1 MVFLMDIEKFCRE
14 NCVER
19 RGTGTL
25 KWDSL
30 QEIFGDADLL
40 PLWVADMEIQS
51 PAAVREA
58 LVKRVEHGVFGYGT
72 VEDTCFESFF
82 AWQKKHHNVELARE
96 NIRFATGVVG
106 SLYAAVRAY
115 TKEEASVIICPPVYY
130 PFYDAILNT
139 GRKLVTCEL
148 DNNNGYYTLDFE
160 RFEKEI
166 VDNKV
171 EMFILCSPHNPVSRV
186 WSEEELDTMFG
197 ICRRHGVLVVSD
209 EIHQDFT
216 YEGKKFVSSA
226 LVRNGKYKDI
236 LITLNAGSKT
246 FNLAGLIHSHVIIFD
261 KPLMETYD
269 AYIKG
274 IGSPEVNLM
283 GVAGVEAAFRGGEE
297 WLENVKALIIHNY
310 NYMKQEF
317 ARELPKIVVTPLEG
331 TYLSWI
337 DLRGYLTGEETAGFI
352 QNKCRLACDAGEWF
366 SLMAHGFIRINLA
379 TDTKNVV
386 TAVESIIKNIK
397 EKVGE

>member
-1 MVFLMDIEKFCRE
+1 MDIEKFCRG

-58 LVKRVEHGVFGYGT
+58 LAKRVDHGVFGYGT
-72 VEDTCFESFF
+72 VEDACFESFF
-82 AWQKKHHNVELARE
+82 AWQKKHHNVELDRE
-96 NIRFATGVVG
+96 NVRFATGVVG

-148 DNNNGYYTLDFE
+148 DNDNGYYTLDFE
-160 RFEKEI
+160 KFEKEI
-166 VDNKV
+166 VDNKA

-197 ICRRHGVLVVSD
+197 ICHRHGVLVVSD

-226 LVRNGKYKDI
+226 VVSNGKYKDI

-261 KPLMETYD
+261 KQLMETYD

-283 GVAGVEAAFRGGEE
+283 GLTGVEAAFRGGEE

-310 NYMKQEF
+310 NYMKEEF
-317 ARELPKIVVTPLEG
+317 ERELPKIVVTPLEG

-352 QNKCRLACDAGEWF
+352 QNKCRLACDVGEWF

-379 TDTKNVV
+379 TDAKNVV

>member
-1 MVFLMDIEKFCRE
+1 MDFEKFCRE

-30 QEIFGDADLL
+30 QEIFGDGDLL

-51 PAAVREA
+51 PSVVREA
-58 LVKRVEHGVFGYGT
+58 LTERVKHGVFGYGK
-72 VEDTCFESFF
+72 VEDEYFDSFF
-82 AWQKKHHNVELARE
+82 AWQKKHHGVELAKE
-96 NIRFATGVVG
+96 NVRFATGVVG

-148 DNNNGYYTLDFE
+148 DNDHGYYSLDFE
-160 RFEKEI
+160 KFEKEI
-166 VDNKV
+166 IDNRV

-186 WSEEELDTMFG
+186 WSEEELDTMFS
-197 ICRRHGVLVVSD
+197 ICRKHGVLVVSD

-216 YEGKKFVSSA
+216 YEGKPFVSSA
-226 LVRNGKYKDI
+226 CVKDGGYKDI
-236 LITLNAGSKT
+236 LITLNSGSKT

-261 KPLMETYD
+261 GKLMEKYD

-283 GVAGVEAAFRGGEE
+283 GITGMGAAFRGGEE
-297 WLENVKALIIHNY
+297 WLQDVKALIRHNY
-310 NYMKQEF
+310 DYMKQEF
-317 ARELPKIVVTPLEG
+317 ARELPEIIVTPLEG

-337 DLRGYLTGEETAGFI
+337 DLRSYVPGDETARFI
-352 QNKCRLACDAGEWF
+352 QDKCRLACDVGEWF
-366 SLMAHGFIRINLA
+366 SVMAQGYIRINLA
-379 TDTKNVV
+379 TDTKNIK
-386 TAVESIIKNIK
+386 TAVASIINNIK
-397 EKVGE
+397 ERLGE

>member
-1 MVFLMDIEKFCRE
+1 MDIEKFCRE

-30 QEIFGDADLL
+30 QEIFGDAELL

-58 LVKRVEHGVFGYGT
+58 LVKRVEHGVFGYGR
-72 VEDTCFESFF
+72 VEDSYFDAFF
-82 AWQKKHHNVELARE
+82 AWQKKHHNVEYVRE
-96 NIRFATGVVG
+96 NVRFATGVVG

-160 RFEKEI
+160 KFEKEI
-166 VDNKV
+166 TDNKV

-186 WSEEELDTMFG
+186 WSEEELDTMFD

-226 LVRNGKYKDI
+226 LVGDGKYKDI

-246 FNLAGLIHSHVIIFD
+246 FNLAGLIQSHVIIFD
-261 KPLMETYD
+261 KQLMETYD

-274 IGSPEVNLM
+274 IGSAEVNLM
-283 GVAGVEAAFRGGEE
+283 GIVGVEAAFRGGEE
-297 WLENVKALIIHNY
+297 WLDHVKALIMHNY

-337 DLRGYLTGEETAGFI
+337 DLRGYLTGEETADFI
-352 QNKCRLACDAGEWF
+352 QTKCRLACDVGEWF
-366 SLMAHGFIRINLA
+366 SLMAQGFIRINLA
-379 TDTKNVV
+379 TDKKNIV

>member
-1 MVFLMDIEKFCRE
+1 M
-14 NCVER
+14 ER
-19 RGTGTL
+19 RGTSTL

-51 PAAVREA
+51 PAAAREA
-58 LVKRVEHGVFGYGT
+58 LVRRAEHGVFGYGM
-72 VEDTCFESFF
+72 VEDAYFESFF
-82 AWQKKHHNVELARE
+82 AWQKKHHNVELSRE
-96 NIRFATGVVG
+96 QIRFATGVVG

-115 TKEEASVIICPPVYY
+115 TKEGASVIICPPVYY
-130 PFYDAILNT
+130 PFYDAVLNT

-148 DNNNGYYTLDFE
+148 DHSNGYYTLDFE
-160 RFEKEI
+160 KFEKEI
-166 VDNKV
+166 ADSKA

-186 WSEEELDTMFG
+186 WSEEELDTMFS
-197 ICRRHGVLVVSD
+197 ICRKHGVLVVSD

-216 YEGKKFVSSA
+216 YGDKKFVSSA
-226 LVRNGKYKDI
+226 LVGNGKYQDL

-261 KPLMETYD
+261 KALMETYD
-269 AYIKG
+269 TYIKG
-274 IGSPEVNLM
+274 IGSADVNLM
-283 GVAGVEAAFRGGEE
+283 GIVGVGAAFRGGEE
-297 WLENVKALIIHNY
+297 WLQNVKELIIHNF
-310 NYMKQEF
+310 NYMKEAF
-317 ARELPKIVVTPLEG
+317 ERELPQIVVTPLEG

-352 QNKCRLACDAGEWF
+352 QNKCRLACDVGEWF
-366 SLMAHGFIRINLA
+366 SYTGHGFIRINLA

>member
-1 MVFLMDIEKFCRE
+1 
-14 NCVER
+14 VER

>member
-1 MVFLMDIEKFCRE
+1 MDIEKFCRE

-72 VEDTCFESFF
+72 VEGAYYDSFF

-96 NIRFATGVVG
+96 HVRFATGVVG

-130 PFYDAILNT
+130 PFYDAVLNT

-148 DNNNGYYTLDFE
+148 DNSDGYYTLDFE
-160 RFEKEI
+160 KFEKEI

-186 WSEEELDTMFG
+186 WSEEELDSMFD
-197 ICRRHGVLVVSD
+197 ICQRHGVLVVSD

-226 LVRNGKYKDI
+226 LVGDGKYKNI

-261 KPLMETYD
+261 KQLMESYD

-274 IGSPEVNLM
+274 IGSAETNLM
-283 GVAGVEAAFRGGEE
+283 GLVGVEAAFRGGEE
-297 WLENVKALIIHNY
+297 WLENVKKLIIHNY

-317 ARELPKIVVTPLEG
+317 ARELPEIIVTPLEG

-352 QNKCRLACDAGEWF
+352 QNKCRLACDVGEWF

-379 TDTKNVV
+379 TDSKNVV

>member
-1 MVFLMDIEKFCRE
+1 MDIEKFCRE

-51 PAAVREA
+51 PTAVREA

-72 VEDTCFESFF
+72 VEGAYFDSFF

-96 NIRFATGVVG
+96 DVRFATGVVG

-130 PFYDAILNT
+130 PFYDAVLNT
-139 GRKLVTCEL
+139 GRKLITCEL
-148 DNNNGYYTLDFE
+148 DNNDGYYTLDFE
-160 RFEKEI
+160 KFEKEI

-186 WSEEELDTMFG
+186 WSEEELDSMFD
-197 ICRRHGVLVVSD
+197 ICQRHGVLVVSD

-226 LVRNGKYKDI
+226 LVGDGKYKNI

-261 KPLMETYD
+261 KQLMEVYD

-274 IGSPEVNLM
+274 IGSAETNLM
-283 GVAGVEAAFRGGEE
+283 GLVGVEAAFRGGEE
-297 WLENVKALIIHNY
+297 WLENVKELIIHNF

-317 ARELPKIVVTPLEG
+317 ARELPKIIVTPLEG

-352 QNKCRLACDAGEWF
+352 QNKCRLACDVGEWF

-379 TDTKNVV
+379 TDSKNVV

>member
-1 MVFLMDIEKFCRE
+1 MDIEKFCRE

-72 VEDTCFESFF
+72 VEEACFESFF
-82 AWQKKHHNVELARE
+82 AWQKKHHNVELTRE
-96 NIRFATGVVG
+96 NVRFATGVVG

-148 DNNNGYYTLDFE
+148 DNDNGYYTLDFE
-160 RFEKEI
+160 KFEKEI

-186 WSEEELDTMFG
+186 WSEEELDTMFA

-226 LVRNGKYKDI
+226 VVRNGKYKDI

-261 KPLMETYD
+261 KQLMETYD

-283 GVAGVEAAFRGGEE
+283 GVTGVEAAFRGGEE

-352 QNKCRLACDAGEWF
+352 QNKCRLACDVGEWF

>member
-1 MVFLMDIEKFCRE
+1 MNIEKFCRE
-14 NCVER
+14 NCRER

-30 QEIFGDADLL
+30 HEIFGDPDLL

-58 LVKRVEHGVFGYGT
+58 LMKRVDHGVFGYST
-72 VEDTCFESFF
+72 VGDAYFDSFF
-82 AWQKKHHNVELARE
+82 AWQKKYHNVELTRE
-96 NIRFATGVVG
+96 HLRFATGVVG

-115 TKEEASVIICPPVYY
+115 TREEDSVIICPPVYY
-130 PFYDAILNT
+130 PFYDSILNT

-160 RFEKEI
+160 KFEKDI

-171 EMFILCSPHNPVSRV
+171 KMFILCSPHNPVSRV
-186 WSEEELDTMFG
+186 WSEEELDTMFR
-197 ICRRHGVLVVSD
+197 ICHKHGVLVVSD

-216 YEGKKFVSSA
+216 YDEKKFISSA
-226 LVRNGKYKDI
+226 LVGDGKYKDI
-236 LITLNAGSKT
+236 LIILNAGSKT

-261 KPLMETYD
+261 KQLMETYD
-269 AYIKG
+269 AYIKS
-274 IGSPEVNLM
+274 IGSAEVNLM
-283 GVAGVEAAFRGGEE
+283 GIIAVEAAFRDGEE
-297 WLENVKALIIHNY
+297 WLENVKELILHNY

-317 ARELPKIVVTPLEG
+317 AEELPKVLVTPLEG
-331 TYLSWI
+331 TYLTWI
-337 DLRGYLTGEETAGFI
+337 DLRGYLTGEETAVFI
-352 QNKCRLACDAGEWF
+352 QDTCRLACDAGEWF
-366 SLMAHGFIRINLA
+366 SHMAHGFIRINLA

-386 TAVESIIKNIK
+386 TAVESIIRNIK
-397 EKVGE
+397 EKEKK

>member
-1 MVFLMDIEKFCRE
+1 MSIEKFCRE

-72 VEDTCFESFF
+72 VEEAYYDSFF
-82 AWQKKHHNVELARE
+82 AWQKKHHNVELSKE

-115 TKEEASVIICPPVYY
+115 TKENASVIICPPVYY
-130 PFYDAILNT
+130 PFYDAVLNT

-148 DNNNGYYTLDFE
+148 TNKDGYYTLDFDK
-160 RFEKEI
+160 FEKDI
-166 VDNKV
+166 VDSKA

-186 WSEEELDTMFG
+186 WSEEELDAMFD

-216 YEGKKFVSSA
+216 YEEKKFRSA
-226 LVRNGKYKDI
+226 SLVADGKYKDI
-236 LITLNAGSKT
+236 LIVLNAGSKT

-261 KPLMETYD
+261 RQLMKIYD
-269 AYIKG
+269 EYIKG
-274 IGSPEVNLM
+274 IGSAEVNLM
-283 GVAGVEAAFRGGEE
+283 GIVGVEAAFREGEE
-297 WLENVKALIIHNY
+297 WLENVKVLIIHNY
-310 NYMKQEF
+310 NYMKQAF

-337 DLRGYLTGEETAGFI
+337 DLRGYLAGEETAGFI
-352 QNKCRLACDAGEWF
+352 QNKCRLACDVGEWF

>member
-160 RFEKEI
+160 KFEKEI

-186 WSEEELDTMFG
+186 WTEEELDTMFG
-197 ICRRHGVLVVSD
+197 ICRSHGVLVVSD

>member
-1 MVFLMDIEKFCRE
+1 MDIEKFCRE

-51 PAAVREA
+51 PTAVREA

-72 VEDTCFESFF
+72 VEGAYFDSFF

-96 NIRFATGVVG
+96 DVRFATGVVG

-130 PFYDAILNT
+130 PFYDAVLNT

-148 DNNNGYYTLDFE
+148 DNSDGYYTLDFE
-160 RFEKEI
+160 KFEKEI

-186 WSEEELDTMFG
+186 WSEEELDSMFD
-197 ICRRHGVLVVSD
+197 ICQRHGVLVVSD

-226 LVRNGKYKDI
+226 LVGDGKYKNI

-261 KPLMETYD
+261 KQLMEAYD

-274 IGSPEVNLM
+274 IGSAETNLM
-283 GVAGVEAAFRGGEE
+283 GLVGVEAAFRGGEE
-297 WLENVKALIIHNY
+297 WLENVKELIIHNF

-317 ARELPKIVVTPLEG
+317 ARELPKIIVTPLEG

-352 QNKCRLACDAGEWF
+352 QNKCRLACDVGEWF

-379 TDTKNVV
+379 TDSKNVV

>member
-51 PAAVREA
+51 PAAVREE

-106 SLYAAVRAY
+106 SLYVAVRAY

-317 ARELPKIVVTPLEG
+317 TRELPKIVVTPLEG

>member
-1 MVFLMDIEKFCRE
+1 MDVEKFCRE

-30 QEIFGDADLL
+30 QEIFGDDSLL

-58 LVKRVEHGVFGYGT
+58 LVKRVEHGVFGYGK
-72 VEDTCFESFF
+72 VEDAYYDSFF
-82 AWQKKHHNVELARE
+82 AWQKKHHGVELAKE
-96 NIRFATGVVG
+96 DVRFATGVVG
-106 SLYAAVRAY
+106 SLYAAVRAF

-148 DNNNGYYTLDFE
+148 DNSDGYYTLDLE
-160 RFEKEI
+160 KFEKEI
-166 VDNKV
+166 ADSKA

-186 WSEEELDTMFG
+186 WSEEELDAMFD

-226 LVRNGKYKDI
+226 KVKDGKYKDI

-261 KPLMETYD
+261 KRLMETYD

-283 GVAGVEAAFRGGEE
+283 GIVGVEAAFRGGEE
-297 WLENVKALIIHNY
+297 WLDNVRALILHNY
-310 NYMKQEF
+310 TYMKQEF
-317 ARELPKIVVTPLEG
+317 EKELPKIIVTPLEG

-337 DLRGYLTGEETAGFI
+337 DLRGYLSGEETAGFI
-352 QNKCRLACDAGEWF
+352 QNKCRLACDVGEWF
-366 SLMAHGFIRINLA
+366 SLMAQGFIRINLA
-379 TDTKNVV
+379 TDTKNIV

>member
-1 MVFLMDIEKFCRE
+1 MDIKKFCRE
-14 NCVER
+14 NCMER

-40 PLWVADMEIQS
+40 PLWVADMEFQS

-58 LVKRVEHGVFGYGT
+58 LTKRVEHGVFGYST
-72 VEDTCFESFF
+72 VDDAYYDSFF

-96 NIRFATGVVG
+96 NVRFATGVVG

-139 GRKLVTCEL
+139 GRKLVTCDL

-160 RFEKEI
+160 KFEKEI
-166 VDNKV
+166 EDNKV
-171 EMFILCSPHNPVSRV
+171 ELFILCSPHNPVSRV
-186 WSEEELDTMFG
+186 WSEEELDTMFA

-216 YEGKKFVSSA
+216 YEEKKFVSSA
-226 LVRNGKYKDI
+226 LVRNSKYKDI

-261 KPLMETYD
+261 KQLMETYD

-274 IGSPEVNLM
+274 IGSPDVNLM
-283 GVAGVEAAFRGGEE
+283 GVVGVEAAFRGGEE
-297 WLENVKALIIHNY
+297 WLENVKALIVHNY

-317 ARELPKIVVTPLEG
+317 ERELPKIVVTPLEG

-337 DLRGYLTGEETAGFI
+337 DLRGYLKGEETSSFI
-352 QNKCRLACDAGEWF
+352 QNKCRLACDVGEWF
-366 SLMAHGFIRINLA
+366 SLTAHGFIRINLA